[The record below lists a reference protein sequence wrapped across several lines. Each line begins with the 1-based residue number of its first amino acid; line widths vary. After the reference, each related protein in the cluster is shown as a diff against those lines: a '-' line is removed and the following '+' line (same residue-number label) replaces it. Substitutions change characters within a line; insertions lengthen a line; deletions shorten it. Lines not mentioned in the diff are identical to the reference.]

1 MAQATNVEIVKRAL
15 DAFNRQDL
23 DAYDELF
30 TSDFAGFPSM
40 AGIVEGD
47 GYRGRDGFETFLVGV
62 RDTWDEFR
70 VLAEQFRTIGGRVLV
85 LCRIAGRAR
94 STGVRVD
101 ALGAMLFEFRAGK
114 ISRAHD
120 YLDRS
125 EAMRAAWLDE

>member
-1 MAQATNVEIVKRAL
+1 MSQDHLEIVKRAL

-40 AGIVEGD
+40 AGIVAGD
-47 GYRGRDGFETFLVGV
+47 DYRGRDGFAMFLIGV

-70 VLAEQFRTIGGRVLV
+70 VLDEQFRVIGGRVLV

-94 STGVRVD
+94 RTGVGVD

-114 ISRAHD
+114 ISGARD

-125 EAMRAAWLDE
+125 EAMRAAWLGE

>member
-1 MAQATNVEIVKRAL
+1 MSQENVEVVRQAL

-30 TSDFAGFPSM
+30 TPDFAGFPSM

-47 GYRGRDGFETFLVGV
+47 RYRGRDGFETFLVGV
-62 RDTWDEFR
+62 RDTWDEFG
-70 VLAEQFRTIGGRVLV
+70 VFAEQFRAIGGRVLV

-94 STGVRVD
+94 RTGLRVD

-114 ISRAHD
+114 ISGAHD

-125 EAMRAAWLDE
+125 EAMRAAWLAE